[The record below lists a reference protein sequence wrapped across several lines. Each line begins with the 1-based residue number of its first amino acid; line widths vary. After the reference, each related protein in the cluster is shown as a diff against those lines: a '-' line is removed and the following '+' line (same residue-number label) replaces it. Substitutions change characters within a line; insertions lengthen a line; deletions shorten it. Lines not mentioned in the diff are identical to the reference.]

1 MKATICYGGKTM
13 AEQENTTEQPVESAF
28 RPLTRAERRGLWL
41 REYEGQDVALQTW
54 VRLVEQQ
61 QVEIEVMFQM
71 HGLLVF
77 GTMIST
83 ATYAQFYIDLYENM
97 YRQEAPE
104 TADVLRDY
112 YQALIP
118 PPDQPEI
125 GAEGL
130 PFIFRHAH
138 LRATTILS
146 AGHRSKVP
154 YWRGK
159 LSDIDAFVIG
169 ASASE

>member
-1 MKATICYGGKTM
+1 MT
-13 AEQENTTEQPVESAF
+13 EQEHTGEQSIDAAF

-41 REYEGQDVALQTW
+41 KAYGEQDVALQTW

-97 YRQEAPE
+97 YRQEESE

-118 PPDQPEI
+118 PIDQPEI
-125 GAEGL
+125 GPEGL
-130 PFIFRHAH
+130 PFLFRHAH
-138 LRATTILS
+138 LRDTTLVS
-146 AGHRSKVP
+146 AGHRSKLP

-159 LSDIDAFVIG
+159 ISDIDAFVIG

>member
-1 MKATICYGGKTM
+1 M
-13 AEQENTTEQPVESAF
+13 AEQENTTEQPVDTPF
-28 RPLTRAERRGLWL
+28 RPLTRIERRGLWL
-41 REYEGQDVALQTW
+41 REYEEQDVALQTW

-83 ATYAQFYIDLYENM
+83 TTYAQFYIDLYENM
-97 YRQEAPE
+97 YRQDDPE

-118 PPDQPEI
+118 LPDQPEI
-125 GAEGL
+125 GPEGL

-138 LRATTILS
+138 LRDTIILS

>member
-1 MKATICYGGKTM
+1 M
-13 AEQENTTEQPVESAF
+13 AEQENTTEQPVDSAF
-28 RPLTRAERRGLWL
+28 RPLTRIERRGLWL

-83 ATYAQFYIDLYENM
+83 TTYAQFYIDLYENM
-97 YRQEAPE
+97 YRQDDPE

-118 PPDQPEI
+118 LPDQPEI
-125 GAEGL
+125 GPEGL

-138 LRATTILS
+138 LRDTTILS

-169 ASASE
+169 ASAGE